1 MEFLVWHGEEVVSV
15 IRDLSKTLSEI
26 LAQTCLPP
34 ELNDAQIVFDRP
46 DELFKPQQTTVD
58 LFLYDIRE
66 NVELRSNEPTIERL
80 NGQAR
85 IHRPPLR
92 VACSYIVTAWPKGGE
107 ELALQEHRLLSQVLQ
122 ALSQYPTIPEDFLQ
136 GSLRGQEPPLPMM
149 TSQADGL
156 KNPAEFWTALGST
169 LRPSLI
175 VTATIAMDVLKPE
188 TAPMVITEDI
198 RLGARTSPDEE
209 KISPETLEGFFRIG
223 GQVTDATNAPVAN
236 ATVMLVEAGLTTETD
251 SGGRYSLGSI
261 KAGIY
266 TLRVR
271 SGDAAPQ
278 KFSITVPAPPESNY
292 NVKLA

>member
-1 MEFLVWHGEEVVSV
+1 M

-26 LAQTCLPP
+26 LTQTGLPP
-34 ELNDAQIVFDRP
+34 ELAAAQIVFDSP
-46 DELFKPQQTTVD
+46 AEPFNPPQTTVD

-66 NVELRSNEPTIERL
+66 NVELRSNEPNIERL

-92 VACSYIVTAWPKGGE
+92 VACSYIVTAWPKGGA

-122 ALSQYPTIPEDFLQ
+122 VLSQYPTIPEDFLQ
-136 GSLRGQEPPLPMM
+136 GSLAGQEPPLPMIA
-149 TSQADGL
+149 SQADGL
-156 KNPAEFWTALGST
+156 KNPAEFWTALGNK

-209 KISPETLEGFFRIG
+209 KISPETLEEFFRIG

-236 ATVMLVEAGLTTETD
+236 AAVMLVEHGLTTETD
-251 SGGRYSLGSI
+251 TDGRYSLGSI
-261 KAGIY
+261 KSGIY

-278 KFSITVPAPPESNY
+278 EFSITVPAPSGSNY
-292 NVKLA
+292 DVKLV

>member
-1 MEFLVWHGEEVVSV
+1 MIH
-15 IRDLSKTLSEI
+15 DLSKTLRKVLEV
-26 LAQTCLPP
+26 CLPP
-34 ELNDAQIVFDRP
+34 ELNDTQIVFDRP
-46 DELFKPQQTTVD
+46 DGTFNPQQPTVD
-58 LFLYDIRE
+58 MFLYDIRE

-80 NGQAR
+80 DGQAR

-107 ELALQEHRLLSQVLQ
+107 ELALQEHHLLSHVLQ
-122 ALSQYPTIPEDFLQ
+122 VLSQYPTIPENFLQ
-136 GSLRGQEPPLPMM
+136 GSLRGQEPPLPMI

-156 KNPAEFWTALGST
+156 KNPAEFWTALSST

-209 KISPETLEGFFRIG
+209 KISPETLDEFFRIG

-236 ATVMLVEAGLTTETD
+236 ATVMLVEPGLTTETD
-251 SGGRYSLGSI
+251 SDGRYSLGSI
-261 KAGIY
+261 KSGIY
-266 TLRVR
+266 TLRVQ
-271 SGDAAPQ
+271 SGDAASQ
-278 KFSITVPAPPESNY
+278 EFGITVPASSGSDY
-292 NVKLA
+292 DVKLV

>member
-1 MEFLVWHGEEVVSV
+1 M
-15 IRDLSKTLSEI
+15 IRDLSETLRRILTQTGLPSE
-26 LAQTCLPP
+26 LAA
-34 ELNDAQIVFDRP
+34 AQIVFDCP
-46 DELFKPQQTTVD
+46 TEPFNPSQTTVD

-66 NVELRSNEPTIERL
+66 NVELRSNEPIVERL

-85 IHRPPLR
+85 IHRPPIR
-92 VACSYIVTAWPKGGE
+92 VACSYIVTAWPKGGA

-122 ALSQYPTIPEDFLQ
+122 VLSQYSTIPENFLQ
-136 GSLRGQEPPLPMM
+136 GSLAGQEPPLPMM
-149 TSQADGL
+149 ASQADGL

-209 KISPETLEGFFRIG
+209 KISPETLEEFFRIG

-236 ATVMLVEAGLTTETD
+236 ATVMLVEHGLTTETD
-251 SGGRYSLGSI
+251 SDGRYSLGSI
-261 KAGIY
+261 KSGIY
-266 TLRVR
+266 TLRVQ

-278 KFSITVPAPPESNY
+278 ERGITVPASSGRNY
-292 NVKLA
+292 DVKLV